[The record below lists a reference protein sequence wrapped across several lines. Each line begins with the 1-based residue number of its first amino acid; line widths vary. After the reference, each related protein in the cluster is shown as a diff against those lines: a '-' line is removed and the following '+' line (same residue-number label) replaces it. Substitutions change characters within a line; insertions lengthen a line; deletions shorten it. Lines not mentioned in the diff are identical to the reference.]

1 MLQEERNRSQINN
14 NGYFNLSM
22 GQLVNLFENILK
34 SKIRK
39 LEKLNKSFIHNKYV
53 FFLMKH
59 VLKRVCSRITLIYI
73 YINDYK

>member
-53 FFLMKH
+53 FF
-59 VLKRVCSRITLIYI
+59 
-73 YINDYK
+73 